1 MSFSDR
7 PTDPTRRGIL
17 GVRAAGSRK
26 TVSSSKGVLE
36 VTKTHLLAA
45 ISGCLLAAVL
55 VAFTATAQPGPARGA
70 TAPQAATS
78 RVAMLDVSYIFKN
91 HTGFKAQTAQ
101 MRAQVDQAKERM
113 KAEEETLAKMIQDLK
128 AMQSG
133 SAEYKQLEEHIA
145 RRRADAQIQ
154 LQLQNKE
161 FMVKEANIYHDVY
174 REIESDVAYYAQQA
188 GIDAVLRFNGDPV
201 EKDQPNQ
208 ILRNVNKQ
216 VVWFA
221 QGLDITPVILDRLN
235 KRYGTGQVSQRPG
248 SRTLPS
254 PY

>member
-1 MSFSDR
+1 
-7 PTDPTRRGIL
+7 
-17 GVRAAGSRK
+17 
-26 TVSSSKGVLE
+26 VLD

-45 ISGCLLAAVL
+45 ISGCLVAAGLTV
-55 VAFTATAQPGPARGA
+55 FTALAQQGPARGA
-70 TAPQAATS
+70 TAPQAAAP
-78 RVAMLDVSYIFKN
+78 RVAMLDVSYIFKK
-91 HTGFKAQTAQ
+91 HTGFQAQKAQMQ
-101 MRAQVDQAKERM
+101 AQVDQAKERM
-113 KAEEETLAKMIQDLK
+113 KAEEEALAKMIQNLK

-133 SAEYKQLEEHIA
+133 SAEYKELEEHIA

-161 FMVKEANIYHDVY
+161 FMLKEANIYHNVY
-174 REIESDVAYYAQQA
+174 QEIEADVAYFAQEQ

-216 VVWFA
+216 VVWFS
-221 QGLDITPVILDRLN
+221 QGLDITPVILERLN
-235 KRYGTGQVSQRPG
+235 RRRGPAPGGPGMTDRRPATNL
-248 SRTLPS
+248 RS

>member
-1 MSFSDR
+1 
-7 PTDPTRRGIL
+7 
-17 GVRAAGSRK
+17 
-26 TVSSSKGVLE
+26 VLE

-45 ISGCLLAAVL
+45 ISGCLLAAGLAV
-55 VAFTATAQPGPARGA
+55 FTAVAQTGPARGA
-70 TAPQAATS
+70 TAPQGAAP

-101 MRAQVDQAKERM
+101 MRAQVDQAKARM
-113 KAEEETLAKMIQDLK
+113 KGEEEALTKMIQALK
-128 AMQSG
+128 NMQPG
-133 SAEYKQLEEHIA
+133 SAEYKQLEEQTA

-161 FMVKEANIYHDVY
+161 FMVKEANIYHDIY
-174 REIESDVAYYAQQA
+174 QEIEADVAYFAQQN

-216 VVWFA
+216 VVWFS
-221 QGLDITPVILDRLN
+221 QGLDITPNILDRLN
-235 KRYGTGQVSQRPG
+235 KRYGQNPG
-248 SRTLPS
+248 AIHSS
-254 PY
+254 